1 MLLCFV
7 CRVELEG
14 SGRLGSVEVL
24 RFPVIEESDVL
35 DRHRHLPRPFGP
47 ERFKERHRASLEAEI
62 ANGST
67 KLAERQLPRVVRV
80 QDLESVPRAPELLVR
95 PVLELEQIRVRGFV
109 DLSQGNE
116 PMFFLTLL

>member
-1 MLLCFV
+1 MPKISQK
-7 CRVELEG
+7 LEYKLEKY
-14 SGRLGSVEVL
+14 SL
-24 RFPVIEESDVL
+24 
-35 DRHRHLPRPFGP
+35 RPFGS
-47 ERFKERHRASLEAEI
+47 ERFEERLRASLEAEV
-62 ANGST
+62 ANGSA

-116 PMFFLTLL
+116 PMFFLTFL